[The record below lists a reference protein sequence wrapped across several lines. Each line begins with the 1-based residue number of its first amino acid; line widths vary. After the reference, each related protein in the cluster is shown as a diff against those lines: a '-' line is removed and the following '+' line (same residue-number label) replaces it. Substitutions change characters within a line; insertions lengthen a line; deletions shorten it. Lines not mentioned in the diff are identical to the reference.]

1 MMTTLL
7 NCLELM
13 VGSLLIYKT
22 AKIVFNQAVRTINSS
37 RLTIAFLGI
46 IILPLVT
53 GIPNLFVSLVSIFR
67 GIPDVAYL
75 NNIGNNIGNLTIA
88 FGFAALVTSSY
99 AVNGKKIIRRDA
111 LFLLISSLVA
121 VFLMADGKISRYD
134 GLILIMMFLL
144 YIFRFAKDEMIEMGK
159 KHSSSHNQAVTRML
173 VTVVAAGI
181 VMYLSAELI
190 VLGARGLISSTPLS
204 QSFVGAVLVGMAT
217 VLPNASVI
225 IYASYKANHDLS
237 FGNLMGDSI
246 VSIPLILGIVAL
258 IHPLTIAAKSM
269 FLLPALAIIT
279 LLFFAIVFKNN
290 FRNRGIR
297 KIEAL
302 LVILVYLIVAYKAF
316 CS

>member
-1 MMTTLL
+1 MSILL
-7 NCLELM
+7 NYLELM

-22 AKIVFNQAVRTINSS
+22 AKIVFNQAVKTINHS

-46 IILPLVT
+46 IILPLIT
-53 GIPNLFVSLVSIFR
+53 GFPNLFVSLVSIFR
-67 GIPDVAYL
+67 GIPDIAYL

-99 AVNGKKIIRRDA
+99 AVNGRKIIRRDA

-121 VFLMADGKISRYD
+121 VFLMADGRLSRYD
-134 GLILIMMFLL
+134 GLILIAMFLL
-144 YIFRFAKDEMIEMGK
+144 YIFRFVKDEMIEMGK
-159 KHSSSHNQAVTRML
+159 KNSSSHNQAVTKML
-173 VTVVAAGI
+173 LTVVVAGI

-190 VLGARGLISSTPLS
+190 ILGAKGLISSTPLS
-204 QSFVGAVLVGMAT
+204 QNFVGAVLVGMAT
-217 VLPNASVI
+217 VLPNASII

-269 FLLPALAIIT
+269 FLLPTLAVIT
-279 LLFFAIVFKNN
+279 LLFFSLVY
-290 FRNRGIR
+290 RNHMN
-297 KIEAL
+297 KIKAL
-302 LVILVYLIVAYKAF
+302 LMILIYFIVVYKAF
-316 CS
+316 IL